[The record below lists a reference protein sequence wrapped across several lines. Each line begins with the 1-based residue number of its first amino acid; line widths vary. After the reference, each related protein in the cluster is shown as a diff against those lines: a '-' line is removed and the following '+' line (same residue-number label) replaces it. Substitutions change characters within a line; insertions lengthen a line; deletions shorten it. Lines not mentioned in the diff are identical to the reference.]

1 MVDIPFQ
8 ENSIIQATAVGA
20 GGLSGLFVAA
30 LPAMYNL
37 GLLDP
42 NKDVRN
48 DLGRIYTL
56 TLIGSFFG
64 LFFAIPLRK
73 FFIINVARELKLI
86 FPTRES
92 LPAGELL

>member
-1 MVDIPFQ
+1 
-8 ENSIIQATAVGA
+8 
-20 GGLSGLFVAA
+20 
-30 LPAMYNL
+30 MYNL

-42 NKDVRN
+42 NKNVHN

-86 FPTRES
+86 FPTREFLS
-92 LPAGELL
+92 TGGPPREPL